1 MNELN
6 RMVSLCKDLSKFFNG
21 RSPTSVLEFTDG
33 ARVKR
38 FRLPFW
44 SFVLVVLILS
54 IGGTT
59 ALCENWRT
67 PYHPNP
73 DTVIYF
79 SGSFQWNEGT
89 VVQPGPR
96 LRPHVMKYLDILDH
110 VNVDFGD
117 NPESVILLMI
127 SGNTELKK
135 VEIRV
140 LEDTILVESPDL
152 KSMEFALNRLAEM
165 KKESEQE
172 SPDYGLI
179 YIRCGV
185 YRFENF

>member
-1 MNELN
+1 MSALE
-6 RMVSLCKDLSKFFNG
+6 MIG
-21 RSPTSVLEFTDG
+21 RVRPTRG
-33 ARVKR
+33 RN
-38 FRLPFW
+38 PFW
-44 SFVLVVLILS
+44 SFVFVVLILS

-59 ALCENWRT
+59 ALCGNWRI
-67 PYHPNP
+67 PYHPNQ

-117 NPESVILLMI
+117 HPESVILLTV
-127 SGNTELKK
+127 SENTELKK
-135 VEIRV
+135 VEIQV
-140 LEDTILVESPDL
+140 LEDTILVTSPDL
-152 KSMEFALNRLAEM
+152 KSMEFALHRLAEM

-179 YIRCGV
+179 YIRCGL